1 MWRLSAM
8 EGECHGCLAGGL
20 CAGCSSPVYVDREW
34 FVARLQAGGEGA
46 MRAFC
51 NGVRLN
57 RHVHILQPCFRRQGS
72 LGRIPFGQPG
82 PAMRQCAAGAGLV
95 SAEEAASIA
104 LDPDRDS
111 QAGEREARQRIGQAM
126 EVPGAPKGSLILDF
140 FAEILYT

>member
-1 MWRLSAM
+1 MHSAM
-8 EGECHGCLAGGL
+8 VFVSTGTYTFCSHASGGK
-20 CAGCSSPVYVDREW
+20 AVS
-34 FVARLQAGGEGA
+34 GA
-46 MRAFC
+46 FPSA
-51 NGVRLN
+51 
-57 RHVHILQPCFRRQGS
+57 
-72 LGRIPFGQPG
+72 G